1 MLKIKD
7 LTGSHRSAD
16 TGTKSKSKNKT
27 VGLYPQA

>member
-7 LTGSHRSAD
+7 LTGSHRSD